1 MRLDSVAV
9 SLTNFVL
16 KRIVPMHF
24 QMISLT
30 DDKQNCERSTKN
42 EVFHEGF
49 LQTPADL
56 VIFTGKILDGKLHFL
71 RSGDPNLS
79 PLFNVDYKF
88 GCSLRVSTA

>member
-1 MRLDSVAV
+1 
-9 SLTNFVL
+9 
-16 KRIVPMHF
+16 MHF

-30 DDKQNCERSTKN
+30 DDKKKCEQSTKN
-42 EVFHEGF
+42 QVFHDGF

-56 VIFTGKILDGKLHFL
+56 VIFTGKIYDGKLHFL
-71 RSGDPNLS
+71 CSGDSNLF